1 MLFKM
6 LLSIVFDLS
15 SLLLA
20 SVFQRP
26 VMVRLEVI
34 PIRVVTLKSVP
45 GVSDRLHLNVEL
57 QTLSPMKKACC
68 FVVLDVSCPWEL
80 GFVILHPFLFL
91 ANSLDLLQGDDVNVC
106 RET

>member
-15 SLLLA
+15 SLLLGTI
-20 SVFQRP
+20 FQRP

-34 PIRVVTLKSVP
+34 PIRVVTLKSFP

-57 QTLSPMKKACC
+57 QALSPIKKACC
-68 FVVLDVSCPWEL
+68 LSRPRREQPL
-80 GFVILHPFLFL
+80 R
-91 ANSLDLLQGDDVNVC
+91 AQDLLLF
-106 RET
+106 TLFYF